1 MLSPGR
7 TGMQEVESSARP
19 EVASLGHPTPRSAR
33 TLEEVAEGAP
43 FESVV
48 APDRRRPIRP

>member
-43 FESVV
+43 FESGV